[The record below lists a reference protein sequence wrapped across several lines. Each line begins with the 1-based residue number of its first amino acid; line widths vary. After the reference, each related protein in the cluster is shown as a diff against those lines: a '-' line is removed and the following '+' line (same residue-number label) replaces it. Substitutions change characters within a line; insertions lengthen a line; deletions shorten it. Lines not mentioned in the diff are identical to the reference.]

1 MIPSDVTTPTVSAR
15 PAMRPP
21 KPSLRPEQVRQVE
34 LSQLERRYR
43 SSFRTVRT
51 TEESTVVR
59 LAIVPSDPDFPFEL
73 EALQLQLDIPVDYP
87 AKHCSVKVMNPE
99 IPPGFAFHL
108 ERGYDVYASKRTST
122 LVRQMDWMDKNMEI
136 LLQEPPAPTVKFVFN
151 NNASHEDTLTRLSN
165 LEISSPT
172 QTENKPENP
181 KKVKKPRKP
190 KQPKQPDQ
198 PKKPKKPEHPA
209 QPPAI
214 DAPQSTNSTPTI
226 SYTHDQLEEASKKR
240 EQELRQLQARFR
252 STYKVLECDKNRI
265 VVEIKVPLTDPD
277 FTFSQ
282 KFGNELQ
289 VDYSIPSLYPLESC
303 SVEIKNDTEYRR
315 VIKDTFADYVKD
327 GAHSLFSNL
336 NWLNQKL
343 PTILSNPVPVY
354 HAQKQQDH
362 TVSSS
367 STASTCSTS
376 STSPVAAVTAGV
388 QITPDPSPA
397 MPAIPF
403 TEKENQKKKKKK
415 TSLFDEQEKSNR
427 VIIVSRPL
435 VHPDPDHSDT
445 TSLPHHKHHKH
456 PKPESEDE
464 GDSSDDNNDNKNRTR
479 TRTRTRTRDTD
490 SDSSCSSN
498 SSEEEEEKKAPLPVA
513 GPAARRGTAIR
524 LIEPRL
530 ENVSLFYCLSLHLI
544 VKCARCK
551 NTVEIEN
558 LMPEKVSLGGRQEGK
573 ERWMTCTTCSSI
585 IGAKFIGEFMHENA
599 RTVGCLQLA
608 GCTPFDVLPSSF
620 IGTCGKCMDDM
631 RSPVR
636 IAPNDQPASVHCFGC
651 HAKMTIW
658 LGDFKFA
665 QVGLIGPDGSSN
677 GTDRLRASEQQVM
690 KLKLKKT
697 RVKEEL
703 LTIGQPL
710 PDQGTCIHYRKSK
723 RWFRF
728 SCCNKLYK
736 CDQCHDRQEDHPC
749 EMAKRHV
756 CGLCSREQ
764 AIGPK
769 PCACG
774 HDFDRDHQKSAFW
787 EGGQGTR
794 NRDAMNRKD
803 SHKYKG
809 KAKVTSKKQERVGMA
824 GKEKYQKKEANE

>member
-1 MIPSDVTTPTVSAR
+1 
-15 PAMRPP
+15 
-21 KPSLRPEQVRQVE
+21 EQVRQVE

-303 SVEIKNDTEYRR
+303 SVEIKNDT
-315 VIKDTFADYVKD
+315 D
-327 GAHSLFSNL
+327 NL

-376 STSPVAAVTAGV
+376 STSPVAAVTA
-388 QITPDPSPA
+388 
-397 MPAIPF
+397 
-403 TEKENQKKKKKK
+403 ENQKKKKKK

-464 GDSSDDNNDNKNRTR
+464 GDST
-479 TRTRTRTRDTD
+479 
-490 SDSSCSSN
+490 
-498 SSEEEEEKKAPLPVA
+498 VVV
-513 GPAARRGTAIR
+513 I
-524 LIEPRL
+524 
-530 ENVSLFYCLSLHLI
+530 
-544 VKCARCK
+544 CARCK